1 MMDTKVALEKLT
13 TNVIATLDKHS
24 DPKLLDSL
32 DRTPERTTT
41 GALTFNMTKD
51 LGRMIGGKMTNHQRI
66 VYKVTI
72 EASFQDDD
80 ADDDT

>member
-13 TNVIATLDKHS
+13 TSVIATLDKHS

-32 DRTPERTTT
+32 DRTPERITT

-51 LGRMIGGKMTNHQRI
+51 LGRHQRI

-72 EASFQDDD
+72 EASFQDD
-80 ADDDT
+80 ADDDG